1 MPGVVVSGVINGAPA
16 GRGERI
22 CYDQVDPN
30 SVAPRLTLR
39 PTVASVPP
47 PSMPALDQQPTRL
60 APVLALDLGGTHLR
74 TAVVDG
80 EGVLTARQRTRS
92 PIAQGAA
99 AVVDAATRQL
109 QDTRAAHIAEG
120 GQSPVALG
128 ISAPG
133 PLDPLSG
140 RLIDPP
146 NLHRSLHGFALGPTL
161 GDALGLPWSL
171 DRDTNVAVLAESEFG
186 AGAGF
191 PDLVYVTVSTGIGG
205 GIITSGRLL
214 TGGARAAG
222 EVGHISVDMD
232 GPPCGCGARGHLE
245 RLSSGTGIA
254 RSAREA
260 LATDVH
266 APLLREIAARE
277 APRPIEAV
285 HVDEAAA
292 AGDPVAL
299 DIISRAIRAFAAAIV
314 SIANL
319 FAPDRIIVGGGIAIA
334 WGDRLLQ
341 PARDAVAAHAFR
353 VQAARVR
360 IVPAALGDDVGLI
373 GALPLVAFRV

>member
-1 MPGVVVSGVINGAPA
+1 MPAPA
-16 GRGERI
+16 
-22 CYDQVDPN
+22 
-30 SVAPRLTLR
+30 
-39 PTVASVPP
+39 
-47 PSMPALDQQPTRL
+47 QQPSRP

-74 TAVVDG
+74 TAVVDAQG
-80 EGVLTARQRTRS
+80 ALTARRRTRS
-92 PIAQGAA
+92 PISQGAA
-99 AVVDAATRQL
+99 AVVEAATRQL
-109 QDTRAAHIAEG
+109 DETRVAHRATG
-120 GQSPVALG
+120 GEPPVALG

-133 PLDPLSG
+133 PLDPVSG

-146 NLHRSLHGFALGPTL
+146 NLHHSLHGFALGPAL
-161 GDALGLPWSL
+161 GDALSLPWSL
-171 DRDTNVAVLAESEFG
+171 DRDTNVAVLAESRFG

-214 TGGARAAG
+214 TGGQRAAG

-232 GPPCGCGARGHLE
+232 GPICGCGARGHLE

-254 RSAREA
+254 RSAHEA
-260 LATDVH
+260 LDTDVH
-266 APLLREIAARE
+266 APVLRAIAARE
-277 APRPIEAV
+277 APRPLEAV
-285 HVDEAAA
+285 HVDEAAT
-292 AGDPVAL
+292 AGDAVAL
-299 DIISRAIRAFAAAIV
+299 DIIARAIRAFAAAIV

-341 PARDAVAAHAFR
+341 PARDAVEAHAFR

-373 GALPLVAFRV
+373 GALPLVAFGV